1 MARQATIG
9 WIDVDAVKNAGH
21 DSLGR
26 ALSHIGAEPFAAA
39 AKNGAERD
47 PASDGRFRPIGRG
60 SGALA
65 HDRSRAEWMAVQR
78 LLGRL
83 QNDA

>member
-9 WIDVDAVKNAGH
+9 WIDVDAVKNAGL

-26 ALSHIGAEPFAAA
+26 ALSRIGAEPFAAA
-39 AKNGAERD
+39 GKKGAERD
-47 PASDGRFRPIGRG
+47 PASDGRFRPIGCG

-65 HDRSRAEWMAVQR
+65 HDRSRAKLMAVQR
-78 LLGRL
+78 PLGRL